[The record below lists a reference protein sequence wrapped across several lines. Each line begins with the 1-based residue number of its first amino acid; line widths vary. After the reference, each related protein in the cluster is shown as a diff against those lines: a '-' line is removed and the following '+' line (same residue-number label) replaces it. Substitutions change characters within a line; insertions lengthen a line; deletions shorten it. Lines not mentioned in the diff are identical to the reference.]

1 MSSSAFSA
9 DNTTIAWAARVSFA
23 QLGARLTA
31 YIETRASITTFR
43 LAARYTSST
52 AFRNLPEE
60 LISMIANQAYDHS
73 FYDNVHE
80 WLCIED
86 CFAGEC
92 TTLSHFDR
100 FCSRG
105 DDESCRMLGL
115 EYPKD
120 VRQHDDT
127 VYDWTIALTEM
138 DGSSK
143 TAKCVRVSDR
153 SCS

>member
-1 MSSSAFSA
+1 MSTSAFSA
-9 DNTTIAWAARVSFA
+9 DNITIAWAARVSFA

-60 LISMIANQAYDHS
+60 LISMIANQTYDHS

-92 TTLSHFDR
+92 TTLSHFGR

-115 EYPKD
+115 EYSKH

-127 VYDWTIALTEM
+127 VYDWTIALTEI

-143 TAKCVRVSDR
+143 IAKCVR
-153 SCS
+153 